1 MAERVQA
8 TQIRTLI
15 VDDEALSRR
24 GLVIRLERA
33 AEFRIIAQASNG
45 REALEAIRE
54 HQPDLVFL
62 DIQMPGLS
70 GFDVLKE
77 LPATT
82 MPLIVF
88 VTAYDRYAIQAFEAR
103 AIDYLLKPV
112 DDARFAAALEHIREH
127 FVHRNAVAHRDRL
140 IGLLAEITGG
150 GELALDDLL
159 AGAGGALAGKHLEM
173 LPIRQGRET
182 VRVEASAID
191 WIDAAGDYMCVHAD
205 GQTYVLRGTMKDLE
219 GALDP
224 RLFQRVHRST
234 IVNLRRVRRLRAHMN
249 GEYFLTLEGGHE
261 LKLSRSYRDKVDYF
275 LKGARLN

>member
-150 GELALDDLL
+150 GELGL
-159 AGAGGALAGKHLEM
+159 
-173 LPIRQGRET
+173 
-182 VRVEASAID
+182 
-191 WIDAAGDYMCVHAD
+191 
-205 GQTYVLRGTMKDLE
+205 
-219 GALDP
+219 
-224 RLFQRVHRST
+224 
-234 IVNLRRVRRLRAHMN
+234 
-249 GEYFLTLEGGHE
+249 
-261 LKLSRSYRDKVDYF
+261 
-275 LKGARLN
+275 